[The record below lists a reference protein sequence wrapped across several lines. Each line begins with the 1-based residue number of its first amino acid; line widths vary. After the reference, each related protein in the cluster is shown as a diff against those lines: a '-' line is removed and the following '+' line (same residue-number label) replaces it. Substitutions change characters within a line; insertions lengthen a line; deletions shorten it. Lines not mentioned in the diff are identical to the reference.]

1 MFAAAD
7 QPIHTTHEEEESL
20 SGRFVALAGATV
32 AGVDAARRWFEPAL
46 EEPGDAVVLVAG
58 VALTVI
64 TAWWLANVVTWIV
77 VLRRGRTLRRFTL
90 PGTKRLA
97 QLLLVVSLSSACVA
111 DGDDAPAMV
120 LVETLDDSATTPTTT
135 VPTTATPS
143 TTVPTTAMPSTTMP
157 STTAAPTTA
166 AAPTTTAA
174 PTASA
179 LPSAPDL
186 SSQIDNGADRVLVGA
201 EPGSTDTVNDETT
214 PSISVAA
221 HQVVVNDGDNLW
233 LLASEALRAHGLDDP
248 SCAAVA
254 QYWRHV
260 VAANRVRSG
269 NVDLIVPGEQIEMP
283 AHELAV

>member
-135 VPTTATPS
+135 
-143 TTVPTTAMPSTTMP
+143 MP

-174 PTASA
+174 PTASV